1 MSYPNNKLISSI
13 DGPIMVT
20 GHTGFKGTW
29 LTLLLEQLGVP
40 VVGYSLPANHKTLY
54 QQLER
59 LGKIPEKLSDINDID
74 SIKMFINEY
83 KPSCIVHMAAQAI
96 VLDSYKNPFQT
107 FNTNV
112 MGTVNLLT
120 AAFDTDYVKSVV
132 VVTTDKVYKN
142 SGMSKFFKEN
152 DSLEGKDPYSASKVG
167 TEAAV
172 AAWQKIASLSG
183 GPKIFAVRAGNVIG
197 GGDLANDRLF
207 PDIMRGLISNQ
218 PIQIRNP
225 KSTRPWQH
233 VLDPIVGYLQALD
246 AVLKGTEI
254 KAINFGPSDE
264 SLTVEEIITMGSS
277 SWPIKPIFNLQAE
290 SNNLEAQDLY
300 LDSTYANSILKWKP
314 HWSQP
319 DAAKATIKWWDKVV
333 NKSVSPLNACLDDI
347 SEIL

>member
-1 MSYPNNKLISSI
+1 
-13 DGPIMVT
+13 MVT

-40 VVGYSLPANHKTLY
+40 VVGYSLTANHKTLY

-59 LGKIPEKLSDINDID
+59 LGKIPEKFSDINDID
-74 SIKMFINEY
+74 SIRIFINEY
-83 KPSCIVHMAAQAI
+83 KPSCIIHMAAQAI

-107 FNTNV
+107 FSTNV
-112 MGTVNLLT
+112 MGTANLLT
-120 AAFDTDYVKSVV
+120 AAFDTDYVKSIV

-142 SGMSKFFKEN
+142 SGTGKSFKEN
-152 DSLEGKDPYSASKVG
+152 DPLEGKDPYSASKVG
-167 TEAAV
+167 TEAVV
-172 AAWQKIASLSG
+172 AAWQKIASLG
-183 GPKIFAVRAGNVIG
+183 EGPKIFAVRAGNVIG

-207 PDIMRGLISNQ
+207 PDIIRGLISNH

-233 VLDPIVGYLQALD
+233 VLDPIIGYLQALD

-264 SLTVEEIITMGSS
+264 SLTVEKIITMGSS
-277 SWPIKPIFNLQAE
+277 SWPIKPIFDVHAE
-290 SNNLEAQDLY
+290 TNRLEAQDLH

-319 DAAKATIKWWDKVV
+319 DAAIATIKWWDKVI
-333 NKSVSPLNACLDDI
+333 NKSVSPLSACLDDI

>member
-1 MSYPNNKLISSI
+1 MSYATNKFITNI
-13 DGPIMVT
+13 EGPIMVT

-40 VVGYSLPANHKTLY
+40 VVGYSLTANHKTLY

-59 LGKIPEKLSDINDID
+59 LGKIPEKFSDINDID
-74 SIKMFINEY
+74 SIRIFINEY
-83 KPSCIVHMAAQAI
+83 KPSCIIHMAAQAI

-107 FNTNV
+107 FSTNV
-112 MGTVNLLT
+112 MGTANLLT
-120 AAFDTDYVKSVV
+120 AAFDTDYVKSIV

-142 SGMSKFFKEN
+142 SGTGKSFKEN
-152 DSLEGKDPYSASKVG
+152 DPLEGKDPYSASKVG
-167 TEAAV
+167 TEAVV
-172 AAWQKIASLSG
+172 AAWQKIASLG
-183 GPKIFAVRAGNVIG
+183 EGPKIFAVRAGNVIG

-207 PDIMRGLISNQ
+207 PDIIRGLISNH

-233 VLDPIVGYLQALD
+233 VLDPIIGYLQALD

-264 SLTVEEIITMGSS
+264 SLTVEKIITMGSS
-277 SWPIKPIFNLQAE
+277 SWPIKPIFDVHAE
-290 SNNLEAQDLY
+290 TNRLEAQDLH

-319 DAAKATIKWWDKVV
+319 DAAIATIKWWDKVI
-333 NKSVSPLNACLDDI
+333 NKSVSPLSACLDDI